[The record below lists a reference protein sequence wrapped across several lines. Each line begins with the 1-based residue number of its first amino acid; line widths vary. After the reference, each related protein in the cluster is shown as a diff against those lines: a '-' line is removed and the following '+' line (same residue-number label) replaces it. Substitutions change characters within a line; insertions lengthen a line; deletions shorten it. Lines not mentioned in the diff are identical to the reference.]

1 MPSAWLKQS
10 SRCLPTS
17 SQWLG
22 HQQRASRRAVCGCV
36 DWRIAM
42 KRLFLVAGV
51 LVTGVLLI
59 PGDADARR
67 GGGGGGGRSFH
78 RGGHGISAGRVGG
91 VRHAGGYGA
100 RGAGYYGGRDGGRS
114 GGGGGAG
121 W

>member
-67 GGGGGGGRSFH
+67 GGGGGGGRSLH
-78 RGGHGISAGRVGG
+78 RGGHGVSAGRVGV
-91 VRHAGGYGA
+91 VRVGGGYGA
-100 RGAGYYGGRDGGRS
+100 RRGGYCGGRRWGRHGGR
-114 GGGGGAG
+114 GAAV
-121 W
+121 